1 MQSPYLLT
9 PNFNYMDPFLSLVAI
24 IVAALVFLLRHHI
37 ASEYL
42 EPFNSSKYTAY
53 KSLQP
58 MLFSINGCGLK
69 LYTAA
74 RQDISTPAASMS
86 AYLFVSLFYIPIL
99 PLKCYRVVD
108 CDENKYIV
116 YGPEQWRFWEVVYI
130 YVTYYRWVA
139 VLIAVALVIL
149 AFIYKPERL

>member
-1 MQSPYLLT
+1 
-9 PNFNYMDPFLSLVAI
+9 
-24 IVAALVFLLRHHI
+24 
-37 ASEYL
+37 
-42 EPFNSSKYTAY
+42 
-53 KSLQP
+53 

-74 RQDISTPAASMS
+74 RQDISTPAPSMS

-108 CDENKYIV
+108 GDENKSIV